1 MANREY
7 PDAPRVGVGGVIVEG
22 SRILLVKRAKAPSAG
37 LWAIPGGGLELGETV
52 PEAVRR
58 EVREET
64 GLEIDTGEVATV
76 VDVIERSDDGRVRFQ
91 YVLIDLFARVVGGQL
106 HVASDISDARWVSA
120 AELDDLDMAPR
131 VRELALKVLG
141 ARD

>member
-22 SRILLVKRAKAPSAG
+22 GRILLVKRAKAPSAG

-131 VRELALKVLG
+131 VRDLALKVLG
-141 ARD
+141 AKD